1 MKNLILYRILSY
13 ILLILAGLLSIFVLF
28 GLLTALSNPVILL
41 PLFLMACV
49 VIYSYT
55 SWRFLTRGID
65 YNQPCKTSL
74 RDLIRVNAMVSIL
87 FAFLL
92 LLQSYTILTNPK
104 LLETTLEQATAMQG
118 SGTEEMKQLMPK
130 IFMSILKFMIVY
142 SILLLVHNF
151 FTFRLLKQYRHIFE
165 PPKDGSAS

>member
-13 ILLILAGLLSIFVLF
+13 ILLILAGLLSLFVLF
-28 GLLTALSNPVILL
+28 GFFAALANPVMLL
-41 PLFLMACV
+41 PVFLMACV

-87 FAFLL
+87 FAVLL
-92 LLQSYTILTNPK
+92 LIQSYNILSNPK
-104 LLETTLEQATAMQG
+104 LLDTALEQAATMQG
-118 SGTEEMKQLMPK
+118 SGAEEMKQMMPK
-130 IFMSILKFMIVY
+130 ILLSVLKFMVVY
-142 SILLLVHNF
+142 SILLLVHSF

-165 PPKDGSAS
+165 PPKD